1 MVVSIVQATRIKAR
15 IRVRN
20 RQKAAL
26 RISRAARLYL
36 GSKNLTSLRRKHAIA
51 AGAKSVARQLRR
63 RAGAN
68 AGNASFLQNGGGVR
82 SSACAATR
90 GACRRTSTCS
100 TARRAAAAP
109 WRKTGGDGTGARAE
123 WQRRRDGVVVVVGAL
138 DELTRRGA
146 GGQVREARSSQRA
159 CRYRS
164 PVT

>member
-68 AGNASFLQNGGGVR
+68 AGNASFLQNGGGVHSIVGVR
-82 SSACAATR
+82 SNPRSMPT
-90 GACRRTSTCS
+90 TFTCS

-138 DELTRRGA
+138 GRADVAARAAKCVRRG
-146 GGQVREARSSQRA
+146 VRSVRVGIAHR
-159 CRYRS
+159 
-164 PVT
+164 

>member
-68 AGNASFLQNGGGVR
+68 AGNASFLQNGGGVHSIVGVR
-82 SSACAATR
+82 SNPRSMPTDLHLLDSPARGSGAVEKDRRGTAPARGRSGSGGAA
-90 GACRRTSTCS
+90 TCS
-100 TARRAAAAP
+100 TTSSTLTPPSASSVPTTSRA
-109 WRKTGGDGTGARAE
+109 
-123 WQRRRDGVVVVVGAL
+123 
-138 DELTRRGA
+138 
-146 GGQVREARSSQRA
+146 
-159 CRYRS
+159 
-164 PVT
+164 

>member
-68 AGNASFLQNGGGVR
+68 AGNAGGSLLLGANAAGGVHALVGVR
-82 SSACAATR
+82 SNPRSMPTDLHLLDSPARGSGAVEKDRRGTAPARGRSGSGGAT
-90 GACRRTSTCS
+90 ASS
-100 TARRAAAAP
+100 SSS
-109 WRKTGGDGTGARAE
+109 E
-123 WQRRRDGVVVVVGAL
+123 L
-138 DELTRRGA
+138 SDELTSRRGRPSA
-146 GGQVREARSSQRA
+146 
-159 CRYRS
+159 
-164 PVT
+164 